1 MERAA
6 PPSPRPQRGQRGL
19 LSSQHLHTSEDVHL
33 ILNSDLFLRRS
44 RRQDVKHGDPLR
56 QCRGFNAKGQATF
69 LCFAHLKL
77 KGFVFSAVTISL
89 VSFGAVEK
97 RLRETVQFGVEG
109 SSTFLECQ
117 PRSPQATV
125 KWLFQ
130 REGKRKLVRK
140 KREVSRIF

>member
-1 MERAA
+1 M
-6 PPSPRPQRGQRGL
+6 
-19 LSSQHLHTSEDVHL
+19 
-33 ILNSDLFLRRS
+33 
-44 RRQDVKHGDPLR
+44 
-56 QCRGFNAKGQATF
+56 
-69 LCFAHLKL
+69 LCALEIEGISFA
-77 KGFVFSAVTISL
+77 VVTVSL
-89 VSFGAVEK
+89 VSFCAVEK

-140 KREVSRIF
+140 KREVSRIFRHFRGILPFALLL

>member
-1 MERAA
+1 MPKVRQYPFSVLQSERG
-6 PPSPRPQRGQRGL
+6 S
-19 LSSQHLHTSEDVHL
+19 LSLS
-33 ILNSDLFLRRS
+33 
-44 RRQDVKHGDPLR
+44 GG
-56 QCRGFNAKGQATF
+56 C
-69 LCFAHLKL
+69 LC
-77 KGFVFSAVTISL
+77 VC
-89 VSFGAVEK
+89 AVER

-140 KREVSRIF
+140 TTLMRSGRFGTKEEGGGSLLSFLLSKTCGIISQS

>member
-1 MERAA
+1 M
-6 PPSPRPQRGQRGL
+6 
-19 LSSQHLHTSEDVHL
+19 
-33 ILNSDLFLRRS
+33 
-44 RRQDVKHGDPLR
+44 
-56 QCRGFNAKGQATF
+56 
-69 LCFAHLKL
+69 
-77 KGFVFSAVTISL
+77 
-89 VSFGAVEK
+89 EK

-140 KREVSRIF
+140 NNYILEEKNKKIKKIK

>member
-1 MERAA
+1 MFCTLEIE
-6 PPSPRPQRGQRGL
+6 GL
-19 LSSQHLHTSEDVHL
+19 
-33 ILNSDLFLRRS
+33 
-44 RRQDVKHGDPLR
+44 
-56 QCRGFNAKGQATF
+56 C
-69 LCFAHLKL
+69 
-77 KGFVFSAVTISL
+77 FSAVTISL